1 MSFRSSTTACVRR
14 HGSVHEAR
22 LYSEHVRVSVGL
34 PIDRSDPSGQ
44 FVSGAGISLTARA
57 AESAGFDAV
66 FATDH
71 PAPDAKWLT
80 HGGHPTLDPFVAL
93 SFAAASTSRL
103 KVHTNLMVLPYRNPL
118 LAAKNVA
125 SLDVLSGG
133 RLILGVGAGYLQ
145 PEFAALGV
153 PFDDRAARCDD
164 ALDTMI
170 KAWSGEPFDHQ
181 GIDFAAK
188 NIIVQP
194 APTQRPHPPIW
205 VGGNSMKAIERAVRF
220 ANGWA
225 PMPSPKSSAKFLG
238 TPGMESVDDLRTR
251 IERLH
256 ELLAAAGRD
265 ISSFDIAML
274 PAQQTHFG
282 DQNASPQ
289 AVIDEA
295 HQLAEA
301 GVTVL
306 VVNVAGEH
314 PVEFAE
320 NVAKWG
326 AEILPHLPN

>member
-1 MSFRSSTTACVRR
+1 
-14 HGSVHEAR
+14 
-22 LYSEHVRVSVGL
+22 
-34 PIDRSDPSGQ
+34 
-44 FVSGAGISLTARA
+44 
-57 AESAGFDAV
+57 
-66 FATDH
+66 
-71 PAPDAKWLT
+71 
-80 HGGHPTLDPFVAL
+80 
-93 SFAAASTSRL
+93 
-103 KVHTNLMVLPYRNPL
+103 
-118 LAAKNVA
+118 
-125 SLDVLSGG
+125 
-133 RLILGVGAGYLQ
+133 
-145 PEFAALGV
+145 
-153 PFDDRAARCDD
+153 
-164 ALDTMI
+164 
-170 KAWSGEPFDHQ
+170 
-181 GIDFAAK
+181 
-188 NIIVQP
+188 
-194 APTQRPHPPIW
+194 
-205 VGGNSMKAIERAVRF
+205 MKAIERAVRF

-225 PMPSPKSSAKFLG
+225 PMPSPKSSARFLG